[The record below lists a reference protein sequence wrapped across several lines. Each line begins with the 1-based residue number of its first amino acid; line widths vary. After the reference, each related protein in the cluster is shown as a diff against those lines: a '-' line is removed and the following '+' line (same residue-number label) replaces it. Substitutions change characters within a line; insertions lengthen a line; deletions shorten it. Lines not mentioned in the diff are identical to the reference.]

1 MLSLGLFQSFYSQIH
16 NTYATLMDSR
26 KSLTL
31 QNIINLLSLSSIED
45 KRDKARV

>member
-1 MLSLGLFQSFYSQIH
+1 MLFLGLIQSFYGQMH

-31 QNIINLLSLSSIED
+31 QNIINLLSLDE
-45 KRDKARV
+45 